1 MDKMKIYSIIATDVK
16 RKKNPDLH
24 NIKGIGKRHKNTNQA
39 KLSLKRSGSKKFMR
53 PHKNMKGEGKC
64 LWQTQ

>member
-1 MDKMKIYSIIATDVK
+1 MKISLIIATDVK
-16 RKKNPDLH
+16 KKNLNLH

-39 KLSLKRSGSKKFMR
+39 KLSLKRSGSKNFMR